1 MTVKWI
7 KKKKGAKPLNI
18 TQAVTSVSWSGSVS
32 EAARTA
38 EISVINAPS
47 DKNVESLKLNIG
59 AGDTIKLFED
69 GELLFLGEVQASRK
83 TSETGTITYSCYDL
97 LNHLLRSTGVYNF
110 KNTTAERITEKVCAD
125 LGIKTG
131 KIAATKTPLKKMIFD
146 GDAFYD
152 IIMKAYTK
160 AAKQTGKKYICR
172 MDGTKLSVEIKGEKV
187 KGFVLQE
194 GYNITNASYEETIES
209 MVNIVK
215 IYNDKNKQTGVVKNE
230 KQIEKYG
237 IYQGIY
243 KKEEGINAA
252 TAAKEILNGIEK
264 KIVLEGINGDLDCIA
279 GNGVKIC
286 DKTTGLNGL
295 FWIESDTHTW
305 ENNTHIMSLELS
317 FKNIMDSKEYEEE
330 KETKKKTK
338 KDKDGNKED
347 KADKENNK
355 TSKTSKGNN

>member
-7 KKKKGAKPLNI
+7 KKKKGEKPLNI
-18 TQAVTSVSWSGSVS
+18 TQAVTSVTWGGSVQ

-38 EISVINAPS
+38 EISVASAPE
-47 DKNVESLKLNIG
+47 DKNIKSLKLNIG
-59 AGDTIKLFED
+59 AGDTIKLYED

-83 TSETGTITYSCYDL
+83 TGETGTVSYSCYDL

-131 KIAATKTPLKKMIFD
+131 SITATKVLLKKMIFD
-146 GDAFYD
+146 GDTFYD

-172 MDGTKLSVEIKGEKV
+172 MDGTKLSVQIKGEKV

-194 GYNITNASYEETIES
+194 GYNITNASYEETIEN

-215 IYNDKNKQTGVVKNE
+215 IYNDKNKQAGVVKNE
-230 KQIEKYG
+230 KHIEKYG
-237 IYQGIY
+237 IYQETY
-243 KKEEGINAA
+243 KKEDGVNAA
-252 TAAKEILNGIEK
+252 TAAKSLLNGIEK
-264 KIVLEGINGDLDCIA
+264 KINVEGINGDLDCIA
-279 GNGVKIC
+279 GNGVKIR

-295 FWIESDTHTW
+295 FWIENDTHTW
-305 ENNTHIMSLELS
+305 ENGIHTMSLELS

-330 KETKKKTK
+330 KTKKTK
-338 KDKDGNKED
+338 KDKED
-347 KADKENNK
+347 KKDKKNK
-355 TSKTSKGNN
+355 GEKVAHN